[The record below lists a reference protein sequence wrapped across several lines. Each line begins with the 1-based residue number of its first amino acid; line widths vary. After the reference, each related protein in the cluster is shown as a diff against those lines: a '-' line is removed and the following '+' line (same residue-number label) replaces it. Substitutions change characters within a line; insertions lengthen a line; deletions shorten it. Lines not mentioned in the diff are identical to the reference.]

1 LTEVIGCETLEA
13 KEILMI
19 KKGSTV
25 KIHYTLSV
33 DGVILDSSP
42 EGDPLSYVQGA
53 GQIIPGLEEQLE
65 GLKAGDKK
73 EVMVSPDKG
82 YGPTDPNALQKV
94 PLAAFDN
101 AQTLKIGDIVSGQLG
116 EQAFNAIVAQIS
128 PEEITLDFNHP
139 LAGKTLRFAV
149 EVVEV
154 TA

>member
-1 LTEVIGCETLEA
+1 
-13 KEILMI
+13 MI

-33 DGVILDSSP
+33 DGVILDTSA
-42 EGDPLSYVQGA
+42 EGDPLVYVQGS
-53 GQIIPGLEEQLE
+53 GQIIPGLEFELE

-73 EVMVSPDKG
+73 EVTVAPEKG
-82 YGPTDPNALQKV
+82 YGSVDPNAFQKV
-94 PLAAFDN
+94 PRGAFEN
-101 AQTLKIGDIVSGQLG
+101 AKDLKVGDMVSGQMG
-116 EQAFNAIVAQIS
+116 EQVFNAVVS
-128 PEEITLDFNHP
+128 DLSLEEITLDFNHP